1 MAVVI
6 DAKEALLGALLLLSS
21 IAIAVVVVV
30 VVEVRVRALSL
41 LQPLVRHSLARSRT
55 RAVTSSRSLS
65 LPWLPFNALQPTGWR
80 GGGGAK
86 YVDGAATRGRLLPCC
101 GVAVLCVLLAPQP
114 SSSTFRKTFSST
126 CTHTHTAQVNNK

>member
-1 MAVVI
+1 MAAGYVCRCCRLPQCALAVAVVI

-21 IAIAVVVVV
+21 IAIAVVVV

-80 GGGGAK
+80 GGGG
-86 YVDGAATRGRLLPCC
+86 R
-101 GVAVLCVLLAPQP
+101 
-114 SSSTFRKTFSST
+114 
-126 CTHTHTAQVNNK
+126 QVR